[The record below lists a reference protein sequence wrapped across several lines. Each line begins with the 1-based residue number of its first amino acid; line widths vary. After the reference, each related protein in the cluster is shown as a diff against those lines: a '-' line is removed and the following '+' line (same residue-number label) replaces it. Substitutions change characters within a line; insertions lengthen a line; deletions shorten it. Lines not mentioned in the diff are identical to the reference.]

1 MARANR
7 HYIPGYIWHITHR
20 CHKKEFLLKFGRD
33 RRRWVEWL
41 FEAKKRFGASI
52 LDYAVTSNHI
62 HLILRDAKGED
73 VIPQTLQLVAGR
85 TAQEYNQRKRRKG
98 AFWEDRYH
106 ATAIEADD
114 HLARCMVYVDMN
126 MVRAGVVG
134 HPKEWPF
141 SGYNEIQEPRLRYS
155 VIDYDS
161 LLEVFDCAGMSELK
175 EIHRS
180 WLEEAVDKRTCAGR
194 QSYWTE
200 SVAVGSAAF
209 VTKTREELGSKGKGR
224 KVSHEEG
231 CFSLQEPA
239 NPYASDF
246 NPENDVLR
254 QENTHFW
261 HDIP

>member
-41 FEAKKRFGASI
+41 FEAKKRFRASI
-52 LDYAVTSNHI
+52 LNYTVTSNHI
-62 HLILRDAKGED
+62 HLILRDIAGED
-73 VIPQTLQLVAGR
+73 DIPQTLQLVAGR
-85 TAQEYNQRKRRKG
+85 TAQEYNQRKKRKG

-161 LLEVFDCAGMSELK
+161 LLEVFDCASMADFSEMY
-175 EIHRS
+175 RS
-180 WLEEAVDKRTCAGR
+180 WVEEAIEKSNCLRR

-200 SVAVGSAAF
+200 SLAVGSAAF
-209 VTKTREELGSKGKGR
+209 VTKTREELGIRGRGR
-224 KVSHEEG
+224 KVTFSDG
-231 CFSLQEPA
+231 CFSLQEPTTPYTGDFAPQNGILRHA
-239 NPYASDF
+239 NEYF
-246 NPENDVLR
+246 LR
-254 QENTHFW
+254 
-261 HDIP
+261 DIS